1 MGRRGRGRRKA
12 RRLLERAPD
21 TQPCAGQEH
30 LWDAGLSLA
39 ALANLTEPVLAGGVR
54 VLPGPLV
61 RGDVSDPRTWGDG
74 WVVHLFAGS
83 WKGGA
88 GRLAS

>member
-1 MGRRGRGRRKA
+1 MGRHALPR
-12 RRLLERAPD
+12 
-21 TQPCAGQEH
+21 AGQEH

-61 RGDVSDPRTWGDG
+61 RGDVSDPRTWGHG

-83 WKGGA
+83 WKGGG
-88 GRLAS
+88 GRP